1 MRVSAASKLDRI
13 PRISCLWSS
22 KNKIGTQKLNADVIV
37 IGAGIVGCSTAFHLA
52 EAGISTLV
60 LERGEISGEASGVNM
75 GGLGGAGW
83 GKSPSLQEH
92 LTMGSLDIFK
102 RLQNELGYDIEFR
115 QSGSFTAVHNEAQYA
130 YANEQVLEG
139 QNNGFNLELM
149 SPYEA
154 RALEPELSPD
164 MFGYVYSR
172 FRGQADPLKTTRAF
186 GQAAIQAGATI
197 ETDTEVTAMK
207 HQSKAW
213 KLETSKGSY
222 ESGVVVFA
230 TGAWSKVLGKMVG
243 VEIPIEPVVGQ
254 MWTTEPLPPRIFGTI
269 GSFES
274 RFHWSEN
281 LYADM
286 GSPPELTHTGG
297 QRLTRHLYGRQ
308 RKSGE
313 IIFGGDRR
321 SVGFNKT
328 IEVSGIDVNK
338 EHATEILPLLI
349 DLPIATTWSG
359 LMPFS
364 MDGNP
369 IIGQVPHNENLFV
382 ATGLASSGF
391 GRGPGAGMLIADF
404 VAKGIAHPVLHE
416 SDPAR
421 FTA

>member
-1 MRVSAASKLDRI
+1 MLTTYWVN
-13 PRISCLWSS
+13 W
-22 KNKIGTQKLNADVIV
+22 NKMETQKMNADVIV
-37 IGAGIVGCSTAFHLA
+37 IGAGIVGCSAAFHLA

-60 LERGEISGEASGVNM
+60 LEKGEISGEASGVNM
-75 GGLGGAGW
+75 GGLGGTGW

-102 RLQNELGYDIEFR
+102 RLQNELGYDLEFR

-130 YANEQVLEG
+130 YAKEQVLEG
-139 QNNGFNLELM
+139 QNNGFSLELM
-149 SPYEA
+149 SSYEA
-154 RALEPELSPD
+154 RALEPELSID
-164 MFGYVYSR
+164 MLGYVYSR

-207 HQSKAW
+207 PQNKAW
-213 KLETSKGSY
+213 KLETNKGFY

-230 TGAWSKVLGKMVG
+230 AGAWSKALGKMVE

-254 MWTTEPLPPRIFGTI
+254 MWSTEPLPPRVFGTI

-286 GSPPELTHTGG
+286 RSPPELTHSGD

-321 SVGFNKT
+321 TAGFNKT
-328 IEVSGIDVNK
+328 IEDSGIEVNK
-338 EHATEILPLLI
+338 GHAIEILPLLI
-349 DLPIATTWSG
+349 DLPIVSTWSG

-364 MDGNP
+364 IDGNP
-369 IIGQVPHNENLFV
+369 IIGRVPHNENLFV
-382 ATGLASSGF
+382 ATGLGSSGF
-391 GRGPGAGMLIADF
+391 GRGPGAGRLIADLII
-404 VAKGIAHPVLHE
+404 KGVAHPVLQE
-416 SDPAR
+416 SDLAR
-421 FTA
+421 FTG

>member
-1 MRVSAASKLDRI
+1 MG
-13 PRISCLWSS
+13 P
-22 KNKIGTQKLNADVIV
+22 QKLNADVIV
-37 IGAGIVGCSTAFHLA
+37 IGAGIVGCSAALHLA

-60 LERGEISGEASGVNM
+60 LDRGEISGEASGVNM
-75 GGLGGAGW
+75 GGLGGVGW

-102 RLQNELGYDIEFR
+102 RLQNELGYDLEFR
-115 QSGSFTAVHNEAQYA
+115 QSGSFTAVHNEVQYA
-130 YANEQVLEG
+130 YVKEQILEG

-149 SPYEA
+149 SSYEA

-164 MFGYVYSR
+164 MLGYVYSR

-197 ETDTEVTAMK
+197 ETGIEVTAMK
-207 HQSKAW
+207 PQNKAW
-213 KLETSKGSY
+213 KLETNKGSH
-222 ESGVVVFA
+222 ESGAVIFA
-230 TGAWSKVLGKMVG
+230 AGAWSKVLGEMVR

-254 MWTTEPLPPRIFGTI
+254 MWATEPLPPRVFGTI

-274 RFHWSEN
+274 RFHWSKN
-281 LYADM
+281 LYADI
-286 GSPPELTHTGG
+286 GAPPELTHSKG

-321 SVGFNKT
+321 NVGFNKT
-328 IEVSGIDVNK
+328 IESSGIDVNK
-338 EHATEILPLLI
+338 GHATEILPLLI
-349 DLPIATTWSG
+349 DLPIVTTWAG

-364 MDGNP
+364 MDGHP
-369 IIGQVPHNENLFV
+369 IIGRVPNNENLFI

-391 GRGPGAGMLIADF
+391 GRGPGAGMLIADL
-404 VAKGIAHPVLHE
+404 VAKGIANPVLNE
-416 SDPAR
+416 SDLAR
-421 FTA
+421 FAD